1 MYDRRYWKEYAAWL
15 LLFLLLAFGNGTL
28 LRHLPEGSA
37 WRLVTLLPVFV
48 AMAAGLWI
56 ELRQFR
62 RYDELQRQIY
72 LEAMLVS
79 GIATIGFCVTALM
92 LEQVMG
98 WPRLSPLWTL
108 LVLTAAFLAGLL
120 FAYRRYR

>member
-1 MYDRRYWKEYAAWL
+1 MYDRRYWKEYLVWL
-15 LLFLLLAFGNGTL
+15 ALFLLLVCANSVL
-28 LRHLPEGSA
+28 LRQLPDGSP
-37 WRLVTLLPVFV
+37 WRLLTLLPVFV

-62 RYDELQRQIY
+62 RYDELQRRIY

-79 GIATIGFCVTALM
+79 GVATIGFCVTAML

-108 LVLTAAFLAGLL
+108 VVLTTAFAVGLIV
-120 FAYRRYR
+120 AYRRYR